1 MSPDPEERIQIVPQ
15 PTPEEHE
22 AILAA
27 LVAAARPRPGA
38 DAWPRPGADAW
49 ARPEPQ
55 DEELGAF

>member
-15 PTPEEHE
+15 PTPEERE

-27 LVAAARPRPGA
+27 LVAALR
-38 DAWPRPGADAW
+38 PRPGADAW

-55 DEELGAF
+55 DDELGAF